1 MLKAKKLKNLYK
13 CIYQYNTF
21 GMPAYTMQ
29 QLQDGEICEN
39 LSEKVYK
46 YFNLQMPYFN
56 DYNSN
61 HETVLINNKFV
72 VTLLHKNKNCTI
84 TVAIDLHFN
93 QTANKIQLINIFGIT
108 KNYDCISYGK
118 TKI

>member
-1 MLKAKKLKNLYK
+1 MLKVKQLEKLYR

-29 QLQDGEICEN
+29 QLQNGEICEN

-61 HETVLINNKFV
+61 YEMVVNINKFV
-72 VTLLHKNKNCTI
+72 VTLIHKNKNYKI
-84 TVAIDLHFN
+84 KVAINVHFN
-93 QTANKIQLINIFGIT
+93 ETANKIQFIKIFGIT
-108 KNYDCISYGK
+108 KDHDCISYGK
-118 TKI
+118 TYI

>member
-1 MLKAKKLKNLYK
+1 
-13 CIYQYNTF
+13 
-21 GMPAYTMQ
+21 MPAYTMQ

-61 HETVLINNKFV
+61 YESGVGENEFV

-84 TVAIDLHFN
+84 TVAIDLYFN
-93 QTANKIQLINIFGIT
+93 QTANEIQFIEIFGIT
-108 KNYDCISYGK
+108 KSYDCISYGK
-118 TKI
+118 TTI

>member
-1 MLKAKKLKNLYK
+1 MLKANKLEKLYK
-13 CIYQYNTF
+13 CIYLYNTQ

-29 QLQDGEICEN
+29 QLQDGEN

-61 HETVLINNKFV
+61 YETIVENNKFV

-84 TVAIDLHFN
+84 KVAIDLHFN

>member
-1 MLKAKKLKNLYK
+1 
-13 CIYQYNTF
+13 
-21 GMPAYTMQ
+21 MPIYTMQ

-61 HETVLINNKFV
+61 YETFLINNKFV
-72 VTLLHKNKNCTI
+72 VTLIHKNAKYTI
-84 TVAIDLHFN
+84 KVAINLHFN
-93 QTANKIQLINIFGIT
+93 ETANQIQFIEIFGVT

-118 TKI
+118 ITF